1 MTMTASTA
9 ATVTLWEPKPARKS
23 EREKIETTTMIA
35 IAATAPKACTKS
47 ARASWIPRRKPLHSE
62 RPSMRMLGTERPIKA
77 NQPSATK

>member
-9 ATVTLWEPKPARKS
+9 AMVTLWSPKPARKS
-23 EREKIETTTMIA
+23 EREKIETTTRIA

-47 ARASWIPRRKPLHSE
+47 ARASWIPRRKPLQSE
-62 RPSMRMLGTERPIKA
+62 RPSMRMLGTERPSKA